1 MRPDEASRFARAD
14 GSREAGGARMLSLR
28 LTPEEWARLD
38 EAVARTGLRRS
49 EVVRKALAGR
59 AIGTAVDQ
67 GILDGLQDARKLLR
81 SLPDGQGHGMEAD
94 AVAEAYW
101 LLSGDL

>member
-1 MRPDEASRFARAD
+1 
-14 GSREAGGARMLSLR
+14 MLSLR

-49 EVVRKALAGR
+49 EVVRTALAGR

-67 GILDGLQDARKLLR
+67 GILDGLQDARTLLR
-81 SLPDGQGHGMEAD
+81 SLPDGQGYGTEAD

>member
-1 MRPDEASRFARAD
+1 
-14 GSREAGGARMLSLR
+14 MLSLR

-38 EAVARTGLRRS
+38 EAVARTGLPRS
-49 EVVRKALAGR
+49 EVVRSALAWLGGR

-67 GILDGLQDARKLLR
+67 AILDGLQDARKLLR
-81 SLPDGQGHGMEAD
+81 SLPAGQGHGTEAD

-101 LLSGDL
+101 LLSGDA